1 MQLFNYLIAIIFE
14 AAISARMGDDDD
26 IEPDAGLKKAEQ
38 LMSSNLCGS
47 QLDLF
52 MHGEGD
58 PFAPGHAKI
67 KHSENDAHNSEM
79 SKVFLESEKTA
90 YKRNPNN
97 EPTNTEDKEYE
108 DVMTETST
116 L

>member
-1 MQLFNYLIAIIFE
+1 MVIIAD
-14 AAISARMGDDDD
+14 RMGDAS

-38 LMSSNLCGS
+38 LMSSNLSGS

-58 PFAPGHAKI
+58 PFAPGHVKPHQYEDNPHDNELN
-67 KHSENDAHNSEM
+67 KM
-79 SKVFLESEKTA
+79 FLESEKNRISR
-90 YKRNPNN
+90 KPNAN
-97 EPTNTEDKEYE
+97 NNNSDIKEYGEPT
-108 DVMTETST
+108 TETST